1 MNPSMSSFSS
11 ATTIF
16 GGLPARRG
24 EQDLPLTS
32 NNRLQQTALRRA
44 ARRNKALDRTVH
56 DELCTTD
63 CARWAT
69 HDGLR
74 KQELAPPAVLAGQRH
89 DSAAG
94 G

>member
-69 HDGLR
+69 QAGACSAR
-74 KQELAPPAVLAGQRH
+74 RARRSAPRFGRRRVELW
-89 DSAAG
+89 
-94 G
+94 